1 MAVLAVLMLLASE
14 SSSAQGK
21 KSTLGYATVGPAGIG
36 LWMDKETGAFEKYG
50 IDTLIF
56 ISSGPVGE
64 GFVDKLYAK
73 R

>member
-1 MAVLAVLMLLASE
+1 MMA
-14 SSSAQGK
+14 
-21 KSTLGYATVGPAGIG
+21 
-36 LWMDKETGAFEKYG
+36 KETGAFEKYG

-73 R
+73 C